1 MDCIKNNKEY
11 FINTKG
17 NKKIPVRK
25 LQLEVLSIMDAIDDV
40 CKKNDIKYALIAGSA
55 LGIVNYKGFIPW
67 DV

>member
-40 CKKNDIKYALIAGSA
+40 
-55 LGIVNYKGFIPW
+55 
-67 DV
+67 

>member
-40 CKKNDIKYALIAGSA
+40 CKKNDIKYAHNYTNQPISNLIN
-55 LGIVNYKGFIPW
+55 LPLQ
-67 DV
+67 